1 MIYLP
6 DTNILID
13 VITNRKGHA
22 GLLERLLLERH
33 MLTTCAVI
41 VGEVYTGMRA
51 AEEIQTRALMESL
64 EFLPT
69 TYEIARQG
77 QTLSLADTTIAAVA
91 LAYQCT
97 VITENAKDFQI
108 PQLQLYVPWTAI
120 DRRQKAI
127 VCPTKQQSRPVD
139 RQTGQVPLGKYFRFQ
154 TVLADNI

>member
-41 VGEVYTGMRA
+41 VGEVFTGMRA

-69 TYEIARQG
+69 TYEIARHGGILRRDFARRG

-108 PQLQLYVPWTAI
+108 PQLQLYVP
-120 DRRQKAI
+120 
-127 VCPTKQQSRPVD
+127 
-139 RQTGQVPLGKYFRFQ
+139 
-154 TVLADNI
+154 

>member
-33 MLTTCAVI
+33 ILATCAVI

-51 AEEIQTRALMESL
+51 AEEIQTRTLMESL

-69 TYEIARQG
+69 TYEITRQGGILRRDMAKRG
-77 QTLSLADTTIAAVA
+77 QTLSLADTTMAAVA

-97 VITENAKDFQI
+97 VITENVKDFQI
-108 PQLQLYVPWTAI
+108 PRLQLYVP
-120 DRRQKAI
+120 
-127 VCPTKQQSRPVD
+127 
-139 RQTGQVPLGKYFRFQ
+139 
-154 TVLADNI
+154 

>member
-13 VITNRKGHA
+13 VITNRRGHA

-33 MLTTCAVI
+33 ILTTCAVI

-51 AEEIQTRALMESL
+51 AEEIRTTMLMESL

-69 TYEIARQG
+69 TYEIARQGGILRRDFARRG

-97 VITENAKDFQI
+97 VITENSKDFQI
-108 PQLQLYVPWTAI
+108 PRLQLYVP
-120 DRRQKAI
+120 
-127 VCPTKQQSRPVD
+127 
-139 RQTGQVPLGKYFRFQ
+139 
-154 TVLADNI
+154 

>member
-41 VGEVYTGMRA
+41 VGEVFTGMRA

-69 TYEIARQG
+69 TYEIARHGGILRRDFARRG

-91 LAYQCT
+91 AAYQCT

-108 PQLQLYVPWTAI
+108 PQLQLYVP
-120 DRRQKAI
+120 
-127 VCPTKQQSRPVD
+127 
-139 RQTGQVPLGKYFRFQ
+139 
-154 TVLADNI
+154 

>member
-6 DTNILID
+6 DTSILID

-41 VGEVYTGMRA
+41 VGEVFTGMRA

-69 TYEIARQG
+69 TYEIARHGGILRRDFARRG

-108 PQLQLYVPWTAI
+108 PQLQLYVP
-120 DRRQKAI
+120 
-127 VCPTKQQSRPVD
+127 
-139 RQTGQVPLGKYFRFQ
+139 
-154 TVLADNI
+154 